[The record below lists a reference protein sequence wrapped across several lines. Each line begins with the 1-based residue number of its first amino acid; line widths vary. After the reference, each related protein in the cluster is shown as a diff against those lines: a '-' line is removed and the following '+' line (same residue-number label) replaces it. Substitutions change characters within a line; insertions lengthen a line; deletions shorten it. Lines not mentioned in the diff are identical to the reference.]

1 MGCHLQYLLL
11 QCSQNKPVK
20 VKCSKT
26 SNIHLSRL
34 AWSQIS
40 AFIHILYFIVHPFYC
55 FICSYRKPTAEN
67 FKEKHLTCDQTVL
80 QFFTNEYTFVARNF
94 RHLLK
99 FSTFC
104 TRISP
109 LFGLPRCSPE
119 MISSSFIKI
128 FPSAKSVNKSLISRR
143 ACKKGI

>member
-1 MGCHLQYLLL
+1 MVGVCSDVKLGLIGTVCTCTANWCFCYFFTFFILL
-11 QCSQNKPVK
+11 
-20 VKCSKT
+20 
-26 SNIHLSRL
+26 
-34 AWSQIS
+34 
-40 AFIHILYFIVHPFYC
+40 FIHFIALYVHN
-55 FICSYRKPTAEN
+55 RKPTAEN

-80 QFFTNEYTFVARNF
+80 QFFTNEFTFVARNF
-94 RHLLK
+94 KHLLK